1 VASTVVTGGSRG
13 LGLQIVK
20 ALFAK
25 RKRVVVLS
33 RNPTEEFKTYVASSQ
48 GLISYR
54 IVDFAS
60 ADAIAPIT
68 KEVIAEHGP
77 IDALVNN
84 AAVGTNGILTTLSRD
99 TIESTITVN
108 LLAPI
113 LLAREVSRHMLAQ
126 GHGRIVNV
134 SSINAFTGYNGLSVY
149 AATKAGLIGFTKSLA
164 RELGKANITVNA
176 VAPGL
181 LETDL
186 TSSLSENHLDTI
198 RRRSPLNRFA
208 TLTEAANAIMFLLS
222 DEASGM
228 TGTVITV
235 DAGNSA

>member
-1 VASTVVTGGSRG
+1 
-13 LGLQIVK
+13 
-20 ALFAK
+20 LF
-25 RKRVVVLS
+25 
-33 RNPTEEFKTYVASSQ
+33 NPTDEFKAYAAFSQ
-48 GLISYR
+48 GLIAYR
-54 IVDFAS
+54 IVDFART
-60 ADAIAPIT
+60 DAIAPIT

-77 IDALVNN
+77 IEALVNN

-126 GHGRIVNV
+126 GRGRIVNV
-134 SSINAFTGYNGLSVY
+134 SSVNAFTGYNGLSVY

-186 TSSLSENHLDTI
+186 TASLSESQLDTI

-222 DEASGM
+222 DEASGL

>member
-13 LGLQIVK
+13 LGLEIVK
-20 ALFAK
+20 ALNAEN
-25 RKRVVVLS
+25 RKTVVLS
-33 RNPTEEFKTYVASSQ
+33 RNPSSELKALVESSQ
-48 GLISYR
+48 GLVVYKTF
-54 IVDFAS
+54 DCAKT
-60 ADAIAPIT
+60 DAIAPIAR
-68 KEVIAEHGP
+68 EIIATHGP
-77 IDALVNN
+77 IEALVNN
-84 AAVGTNGILTTLSRD
+84 AAVGTNGMLTTLSHD
-99 TIESTITVN
+99 TIENTINVN

-113 LLAREVSRHMLAQ
+113 LLAREFGKHMLAQ

-134 SSINAFTGYNGLSVY
+134 SSINAFTGYSGLSVY

-164 RELGKANITVNA
+164 RELGKANVTVNA

-186 TSSLSENHLDTI
+186 TASLSEKQRDTI

-208 TLTEAANAIMFLLS
+208 TLNEACNAVMFLLS
-222 DEASGM
+222 NQASGM